1 MHLKLSLVIYTRL
14 YCYIDIF
21 TPQLATSWG
30 VPRLFWIKCVC
41 FILYVYG
48 SGGFR
53 GGRSRLT
60 PPLAH
65 AKIIFKDHEMLLTF
79 LMIILVLGDTC
90 KSMLRNSKRQLSL
103 YESFDIISK
112 KGKQIIYY

>member
-1 MHLKLSLVIYTRL
+1 MTVDIVTRRA
-14 YCYIDIF
+14 
-21 TPQLATSWG
+21 PQLELLLARAAEWG
-30 VPRLFWIKCVC
+30 AEGLQPPP
-41 FILYVYG
+41 

-53 GGRSRLT
+53 GGGWSWFT

-79 LMIILVLGDTC
+79 LMITLVLGDTC